1 MPRPRSVAF
10 WTYRCGERAKH
21 PSVGIRELG
30 EVTEAES
37 FRSATCLRC
46 DLLRC
51 GAPLEGLQD
60 VVC

>member
-1 MPRPRSVAF
+1 MQRPRSVAF
-10 WTYRCGERAKH
+10 WTYRFGERAKR

-37 FRSATCLRC
+37 FRSATCPAACLSKGS
-46 DLLRC
+46 L
-51 GAPLEGLQD
+51 D